1 MARMQQLM
9 LLLLP
14 CVVMGYSMMARP
26 SLAHRAGA
34 GASMKLADDG
44 ILGVG
49 VIGAGRIGIVHLEAL
64 AQCESA
70 KAVVGRCWART
81 RATAARCLRHA
92 LASLSVHSD
101 HLQSYRLKG

>member
-1 MARMQQLM
+1 MQLLM
-9 LLLLP
+9 LLLP
-14 CVVMGYSMMARP
+14 AVVMGYSSMARP
-26 SLAHRAGA
+26 NLARRASA

-70 KAVVGRCWART
+70 KAVVCRCWART
-81 RATAARCLRHA
+81 RATSLAYLRHA
-92 LASLSVHSD
+92 LVSLSD
-101 HLQSYRLKG
+101 HLQSYCVQG